1 LTERAI
7 DEHST
12 SESGAGTGVVDK
24 ARDETLSQAPDFSGT
39 AIFAAFAAVALPTAL
54 LNNVLFPT
62 FTPKFLVL
70 LVVGAGG
77 VVPLF
82 RLAQSSRASLAAK
95 AAIAFLVIALV
106 SVFLS
111 PAWNLGFFGLY
122 TWGTG
127 WFLWLGCAGAFA
139 LGARLRR
146 GDLDLVLGGIVLGA
160 LVNAGVAIYQ
170 MVKNPSGALALYDGV
185 KSSGLLGNPIHLEGL
200 LLGAIALLVSKSL
213 LPAKG
218 WRPAVVAWWV
228 IVAVLTVGLQ
238 FTLER
243 LALPILAVILVAALV
258 VHRLRALPFAGVVLA
273 AFGGAYLWKGAG
285 LAQQVTAGT
294 SDTTYRTRVRIW
306 VLALKSLVHHPFVG
320 IGPGQVISAVA
331 PKVSEAFQ
339 IQLKPGLLPSDSHDF
354 IIEVLATTGVLGF
367 ACFAVWML
375 SAFSKA
381 RGPFLAC
388 ALAMLAVELVEPLNI
403 GVTPVAFLA
412 FGAATALGDGPGGF
426 AGLAYWWRHRSNP
439 RPAGVPPLGLVAG
452 SEVAPGSEGALVIEG
467 APGSESALASGGA
480 PGSED
485 SLATGGAVKPGT
497 ARPLAADELP
507 RGRVQPGAA
516 IITAALV
523 VAALFLGG
531 TMVVGDQDM
540 FKSQNTVS
548 PSVKLADALDANRL
562 LPYWPQS
569 ASSVATAYDWA
580 FTIEHTSVSKALPW
594 TVKAARRDPA
604 DPLLRADIG
613 DVYETLQEYPQAIAE
628 YQDSLKLDPWTL
640 RAFVGLGTVEA
651 DEGRW
656 TEALHWLL
664 LAKAVSVPPSSELLT
679 QIHQDESHIHP

>member
-1 LTERAI
+1 LTKRAI

-82 RLAQSSRASLAAK
+82 RLAQSGRASLAAK
-95 AAIAFLVIALV
+95 GAIAFLVIALV

-170 MVKNPSGALALYDGV
+170 MVKNPSGALALYDGN

-200 LLGAIALLVSKSL
+200 LLGAIALLLGKSL

-218 WRPAVVAWWV
+218 WRPAVVAWWA

-306 VLALKSLVHHPFVG
+306 VLALKSLVHHPLVG
-320 IGPGQVISAVA
+320 IGPGQLISAVA

-412 FGAATALGDGPGGF
+412 FGAATVLGDGPGGF
-426 AGLAYWWRHRSNP
+426 AGLAYWWRHLRDP
-439 RPAGVPPLGLVAG
+439 RPAVGPPPGLVAD
-452 SEVAPGSEGALVIEG
+452 SEVAPGSEGALASG
-467 APGSESALASGGA
+467 DAPGSEASLASGGA
-480 PGSED
+480 
-485 SLATGGAVKPGT
+485 AKPGT

-540 FKSQNTVS
+540 LKSQNTVT

-569 ASSVATAYDWA
+569 ASSVASAYDWA
-580 FTIEHTSVSKALPW
+580 FTIEHTPVLKALPW
-594 TVKAARRDPA
+594 AFKAARRDPA

-613 DVYETLQEYPQAIAE
+613 AVYETLQEYPQAIAE
-628 YQDSLKLDPWTL
+628 YQDALKLDPWTL

-651 DEGRW
+651 DEGHW

-664 LAKAVSVPPSSELLT
+664 LGKAVSVPPSSELLT